1 MRFSIITPTHKRSE
15 KLQRAVTS
23 VLQQTYKDFE
33 LIIINDSPDD
43 TSYES
48 FEHSITDSRIRY
60 LKNKKN
66 MGLNYSRN
74 RGLDEV
80 SIYGEW
86 IIFLD
91 DDDYFAPD
99 ALATFKTLIEKHSDE
114 QWFVTNRART
124 DGTPFTIAPK
134 TDTHYSYGV
143 DVLLLKKFRG
153 DATHCISKK
162 ALGSLRFSKRVRQAE
177 EWIFYYELGTK
188 TPFFYHDHNS
198 TISYG
203 YDTELG
209 LNFRKETR
217 KQKYTNA
224 FLLAQEAFLKGF
236 FFRPTFLLYICLRI
250 LRIAIK
256 G

>member
-15 KLQRAVTS
+15 KLQRAVAS
-23 VLQQTYKDFE
+23 VLRQTYRDFE
-33 LIIINDSPDD
+33 LIVINDSPDD
-43 TSYES
+43 TSYEP

-86 IIFLD
+86 VIFLD

-99 ALATFKTLIEKHSDE
+99 ALATFKTLIEEHPNE
-114 QWFVTNRART
+114 RWFVTNRAHI
-124 DGTPFTIAPK
+124 DGTPFTIVPK
-134 TDTHYSYGV
+134 ADTHYSYGI

-162 ALGSLRFSKRVRQAE
+162 ELTSLRFSKRVRQAE
-177 EWIFYYELGTK
+177 EWIFYYEIGTK
-188 TPFFYHDHNS
+188 TKFFYHDHNS
-198 TISYG
+198 TISDG
-203 YDTELG
+203 YTASG
-209 LNFRKETR
+209 LNYRQRSRDERIHTLLLLLQDGLDRKLV
-217 KQKYTNA
+217 Y
-224 FLLAQEAFLKGF
+224 
-236 FFRPTFLLYICLRI
+236 RPTFIAYAAARCILLL
-250 LRIAIK
+250 K
-256 G
+256 KN